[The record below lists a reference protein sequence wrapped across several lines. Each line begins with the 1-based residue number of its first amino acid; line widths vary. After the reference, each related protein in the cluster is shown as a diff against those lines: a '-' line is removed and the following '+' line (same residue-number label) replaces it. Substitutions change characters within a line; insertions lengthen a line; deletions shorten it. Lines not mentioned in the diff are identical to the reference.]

1 LIELAEIN
9 TPLLPL
15 TQPVKDAQYTKENL
29 MLKKTLILSILM
41 LLLSLSFAFV
51 LAEMLI
57 RYASPQVTL
66 KQAKQLSL
74 RLFAE
79 SKFLPYEIIPNYKTR
94 HIGHTFEFDYEITT
108 NSLGL
113 RGKEINKNKEPG
125 VYRILMLG
133 DSSTFGWGVKDNESF
148 PAQLEANLKEKLKVK
163 NKGFDLNP
171 DLVVVNLFVRNDVF
185 DLYETVWEETDDL
198 GYPLKI
204 SSKYRRLKD
213 GFFAYIDGDWKL
225 NIPLL
230 NNSHLAMLT
239 LTVMETKT
247 EKIANLIKK
256 TVSKT
261 PQSSDRISETD
272 IQDCLYRNKKCPS
285 ELEEKY
291 EKLKLALQA
300 IKHISQENGVQ
311 LITILIPDSYQLS
324 SVKADVMKK
333 DKYAFIDADYDIKV
347 SVPDVLNQAQPQK
360 KFRQILEEE
369 AIEYQD
375 ILPDLVINDPQSL
388 FFHSDGHYRKEGNTK
403 IAEAISNYLIENYE
417 LVNQARNE

>member
-1 LIELAEIN
+1 
-9 TPLLPL
+9 
-15 TQPVKDAQYTKENL
+15 
-29 MLKKTLILSILM
+29 MLKKTLILSLSV

-57 RYASPQVTL
+57 RYTSPQITL

-79 SKFLPYEIIPNYKTR
+79 SKILPYELIPNSKTR
-94 HIGHTFEFDYEITT
+94 HIGHTFEFDYQITT

-113 RGKEINKNKEPG
+113 RGNEINKNKEPG

-133 DSSTFGWGVKDNESF
+133 DSTTFGWGVKDDESF
-148 PAQLEANLKEKLKVK
+148 PALTETSLKEKLQAKDNRRKIEVINTGFADGFSPDTYYLYLK
-163 NKGFDLNP
+163 NKGLDLNP

-204 SSKYRRLKD
+204 SSKYRRLEN
-213 GFFAYIDGDWKL
+213 GYFAYLDRDWKL

-239 LTVMETKT
+239 LTVMETKA
-247 EKIANLIKK
+247 EKVANLIKK
-256 TVSKT
+256 TTSKT
-261 PQSSDRISETD
+261 SQSPTRISESD
-272 IQDCLYRNKKCPS
+272 IQDCLYRNKKCPAD
-285 ELEEKY
+285 LEDKY

-300 IKHISQENGVQ
+300 TKHLTQEKGVQ
-311 LITILIPDSYQLS
+311 LITILIPDPYQLG
-324 SVKADVMKK
+324 SVKSAVLEK
-333 DKYAFIDADYDIKV
+333 DKYAFIDAEYDVKV
-347 SVPDVLNQAQPQK
+347 SAPNVLNQAQPQK
-360 KFRQILEEE
+360 KIRQILKEE

-375 ILPDLVINDPQSL
+375 ILSDLVINDHQSL
-388 FFHSDGHYRKEGNTK
+388 FFHSDGHYRKEGNAK
-403 IAEAISNYLIENYE
+403 IAEAISNVLIANIE
-417 LVNQARNE
+417 LLNQTN